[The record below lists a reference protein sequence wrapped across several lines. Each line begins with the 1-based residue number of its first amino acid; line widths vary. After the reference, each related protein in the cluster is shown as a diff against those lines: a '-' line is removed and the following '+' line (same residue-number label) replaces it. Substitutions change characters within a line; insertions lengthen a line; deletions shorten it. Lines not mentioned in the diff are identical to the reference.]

1 VPVAGEQEEG
11 MILVSLILVA
21 FACAITFCVAYL
33 LFLAAVYFLVK
44 DKPVARAE
52 PETAFAVLIPAHN
65 EELIIAASLKSWL
78 EADYPRDKYELH
90 VIADNCTDQ
99 TSHIARELGAT
110 VWERQD
116 VDNRGKGQALA
127 WALQKI
133 DLDQVDGVVIVD
145 ADTTI
150 DPAYLA
156 IMNDRLV
163 AGAKAVQGYD
173 GVMNPYESAMTCLMQ
188 ITNVMKNLL
197 FNYAKSKVGL
207 SVQLMGTG
215 MCFEKSV
222 LQQIGWRAFSIG
234 EDGEQFAHLAKAGI
248 QVEFEPRA
256 IVYAQEASSFE
267 QAYTQ
272 RVRWSAGRM
281 QLTGVGARLMA
292 DGIKRRNVDLM
303 DAGLTFLLPNYAMLA
318 NLTIG
323 CLILVAFVDVPWQSV
338 LLIWFGALLLAQVFY
353 LFLGVVVAKPTRRVL
368 ISLAFAPAFLV
379 WKLLV
384 DLVSLSRLKQSNWI
398 RTSRD
403 PAATG
408 EPAPP
413 KDETES

>member
-1 VPVAGEQEEG
+1 
-11 MILVSLILVA
+11 MTIVSLMLGACA
-21 FACAITFCVAYL
+21 FAISFCVTYL
-33 LFLAAVYFLVK
+33 LFLAAVYFLVR
-44 DKPVARAE
+44 DKRAAAAD
-52 PETAFAVLIPAHN
+52 PITTFAVLIPSHN

-99 TSHIARELGAT
+99 TSQIARELGAT

-116 VDNRGKGQALA
+116 HDNRGKGQALA
-127 WALQKI
+127 WALQEI

-163 AGAKAVQGYD
+163 AGAKVVQGYD

-197 FNYAKSKVGL
+197 FNYAKSKLGL

-215 MCFEKSV
+215 MCFEKGV
-222 LQQIGWRAFSIG
+222 LQEIGWRAFSIG
-234 EDGEQFAHLAKAGI
+234 EDGEQFAHLAQAGI

-292 DGIKRRNVDLM
+292 DGFKRWNIDLM

-323 CLILVAFVDVPWQSV
+323 CLIFVAFVDVPWQSA
-338 LLIWFGALLLAQVFY
+338 LLVWFGALLLGQVLY
-353 LFLGVVVAKPTRRVL
+353 LFMGLVVARPTKKVL

-398 RTSRD
+398 RTRRD
-403 PAATG
+403 PAANG
-408 EPAPP
+408 ESTPS
-413 KDETES
+413 KDEAGS